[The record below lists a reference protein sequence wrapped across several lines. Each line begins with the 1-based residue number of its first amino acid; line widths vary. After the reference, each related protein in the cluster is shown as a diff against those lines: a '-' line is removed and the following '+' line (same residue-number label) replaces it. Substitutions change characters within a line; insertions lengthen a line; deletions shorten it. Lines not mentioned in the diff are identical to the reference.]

1 MLRNA
6 SVPLREIS
14 VQDLVVVLQ
23 NLSFASLVNP
33 FLRNGVTG
41 KAQTRVGS
49 HNDIMNIDR
58 DKISKV
64 VAQSFY
70 EDHVLE
76 WKATGLVL
84 KKLLQNQSSST
95 SQSPRATTIPNTK
108 VGRIIRCL

>member
-1 MLRNA
+1 M
-6 SVPLREIS
+6 
-14 VQDLVVVLQ
+14 QDLVVVLQ
-23 NLSFASLVNP
+23 NLSFASLVDP

-41 KAQTRVGS
+41 KALSRVGS

-76 WKATGLVL
+76 WKATVLVP
-84 KKLLQNQSSST
+84 KKLLQKQSSST
-95 SQSPRATTIPNTK
+95 SQSPRAITTPNTK
-108 VGRIIRCL
+108 VCPIIRCLCCL